1 MANSVLKKRNC
12 TVAEKDWKVNEVRC
26 FLLRGL
32 CSEQVSYVSTF
43 MFHVH
48 FDNTPI
54 LKPLLITCPPNT
66 IQVIVQTFIDPIK
79 KKKKM
84 ILTLTKKIKV
94 NGRTKQR
101 WPIKLKEVSMCQ

>member
-12 TVAEKDWKVNEVRC
+12 TVAEKDWKVTEVRF
-26 FLLRGL
+26 FLLTGL
-32 CSEQVSYVSTF
+32 CAEQVSYVSTF

-79 KKKKM
+79 KKKY
-84 ILTLTKKIKV
+84 
-94 NGRTKQR
+94 
-101 WPIKLKEVSMCQ
+101 

>member
-12 TVAEKDWKVNEVRC
+12 TVAEKDWKVTEVRC
-26 FLLRGL
+26 FLLTGL
-32 CSEQVSYVSTF
+32 CSEQISYVSTL
-43 MFHVH
+43 HVH

-54 LKPLLITCPPNT
+54 LKSLFITCPPNT
-66 IQVIVQTFIDPIK
+66 IKVIVQTFIDPIK
-79 KKKKM
+79 KYKKL